1 MVVSKLDS
9 TVNYPELKRVDPDD
23 LSKESDLY
31 EIEVKNINII
41 VAIGSQKNTFADK
54 NITYFPVY
62 LVKHNNKA
70 IQIGIYEIRS
80 ENLVDYMD
88 DDATLDIER
97 IDEPLIY
104 TFATKEMLDNSRKI
118 PDSEIEMENKRISKK
133 SEKKENKFSEEKN
146 INIVKDV
153 KVKES
158 VILIPQIRKDI
169 FTARIGAIIP
179 PTLRQ
184 ESSIEA
190 KDERQKY
197 HEEDGNNWVQK
208 FMKNK
213 NYSLTDVESNGDCFF
228 ATIREAFDKI
238 GQETQVSKLRNKLA
252 DEVNERV
259 FNGYLEQYNM
269 YSQSIR
275 DTTAESIK
283 LKNEYEMFQQKLTRT
298 IDHEQKVII
307 YNAAKELKK
316 HYDRLKRDIDLSK
329 EMLKEFRSLKDI
341 KSLSDFKKYIKTC
354 DFWADDWAIS
364 TLERILN
371 IKFVILSSEMYAQ
384 GDINNV
390 LRCGNAIDPIL
401 QSRGEFDPEYYIIV
415 DHNGSHYKLI
425 EYKKKTIFKF
435 KEIPYDIKKIVVD
448 KCMERNSGLFSF
460 IPDFETFKGKLSN
473 STVYKPSFDELG
485 EAKILNLYDDNIIFS
500 FYARSADKPLPGK
513 GSGEKVT
520 LESVREFSELAKIT
534 SWRKKLSDF
543 WIQPF
548 TIDNH
553 RWSSVE
559 HYYQASKFKK
569 KNPEFYLSF
578 SLDSGTELSKN
589 PDMAKG
595 AGSKNGKYNGTLI
608 RPKTVEIDADFFS
621 VRAEKEK
628 SDAQFAKFTQ
638 NLDLKVLLLE
648 TKNAKLVQFRQG
660 REPEICDNLMV
671 LRDKILKGA

>member
-9 TVNYPELKRVDPDD
+9 TVNYPELKRVDPND

-31 EIEVKNINII
+31 EIEVKNINVV

-62 LVKHNNKA
+62 LVKHNNKV
-70 IQIGIYEIRS
+70 IQIGVYEIPS
-80 ENLVDYMD
+80 TNLVDYMD
-88 DDATLDIER
+88 DDATLDIVR
-97 IDEPLIY
+97 VDEPLIY
-104 TFATKEMLDNSRKI
+104 TFATKEMIDNLRKI
-118 PDSEIEMENKRISKK
+118 PDSEIEMEKDRILKK
-133 SEKKENKFSEEKN
+133 EEKN
-146 INIVKDV
+146 KEKEKEKENIVIE
-153 KVKES
+153 KES

-184 ESSIEA
+184 ETSIDA

-197 HEEDGNNWVQK
+197 NDEDGNNWVQQ

-213 NYSLTDVESNGDCFF
+213 NYSLTDVEGNGDCFF

-252 DEVNERV
+252 DEADERV

-283 LKNEYEMFQQKLTRT
+283 LKNEYESLQQKLTHT
-298 IDHEQKVII
+298 IDHEQKIII

-316 HYDRLKRDIDLSK
+316 HYDRLKHDIELSK

-371 IKFVILSSEMYAQ
+371 IKFIILSSEMYSQ

-415 DHNGSHYKLI
+415 DHNGIHYKLI
-425 EYKKKTIFKF
+425 GYKKKSIFKF

-460 IPDFETFKGKLSN
+460 IPDFETFKGKISEN
-473 STVYKPSFDELG
+473 KPSFDELG
-485 EAKILNLYDDNIIFS
+485 EAKILNLYDDNIVFS

-513 GSGEKVT
+513 GSGEKMT
-520 LESVREFSELAKIT
+520 LESVREFAELAKIP

-543 WIQPF
+543 WVQPF
-548 TIDNH
+548 TLDNH

-578 SLDSGTELSKN
+578 SLDSGTELSKD

-595 AGSKNGKYNGTLI
+595 AGSKNGKYKGTLI
-608 RPKTVEIDADFFS
+608 RPKTVEIDPDFYS
-621 VRAEKEK
+621 GRSEKEK

-638 NLDLKVLLLE
+638 NLDLKILLLE

-660 REPEICDNLMV
+660 QEPEICDNLMV
-671 LRDKILKGA
+671 LRDKIVKGL